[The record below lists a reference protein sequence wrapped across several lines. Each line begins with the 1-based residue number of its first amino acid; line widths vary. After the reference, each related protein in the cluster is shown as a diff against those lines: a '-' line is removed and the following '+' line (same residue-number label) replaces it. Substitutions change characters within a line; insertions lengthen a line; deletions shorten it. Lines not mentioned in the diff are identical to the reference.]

1 MFTDMVGYTSLTQKD
16 ESSAINLLKNYRSA
30 LRSCLT
36 AHRGR
41 EIKTMGDGFLVEFA
55 SALEAVDCAL
65 SMRASLEKKNLSLD
79 PEEKIKLRIGIHL
92 GDVIHEGNDLYG
104 DSVNV
109 ASRIQPLAGPGEI
122 YMTQQVYD
130 HVRNHIKSPVEH
142 IGKVSVKNVELP
154 VDVYKIAAPTEYV
167 ASTPTRP
174 LTGHRIVILPFAN
187 ISPHSGDE
195 YFADGMTEELISAVS
210 KVSGLR
216 VVSRT
221 SAMKYKGTNK
231 SGPEIARELSCD
243 IALEGSV
250 RKAGK
255 KLRINVDLVDVQKDE
270 RVWSQ
275 TYDRE
280 LQDVFAIQSDIAG
293 SVAQALKVHL
303 LTTEKESIEKRSTED
318 IGAYDFY
325 LKGLHYKNE
334 GTESGYRRAIRYFE
348 QAIRKDSKFAMA
360 YAGLA
365 ESYQRLAT
373 EEILSA
379 KEGFPKAERFAS
391 KALELDNT
399 IPEAHATLGVV
410 LEDYYWDFRGAEK
423 EFIQALALNPSYGR
437 VCKSYGV
444 HLALMG
450 KLDQAVSEIGRAKQL
465 NPLALDLNECASVI
479 YDWAN
484 RYEDSLQACQTMLKI
499 DEEYFPAYV
508 HLAEAQAHQKMFDE
522 ALKTMKKAWKLSK
535 GELYV
540 KGRMAYLH
548 ALSGN
553 QVEAK
558 KILEELEEASK
569 RKHVS
574 PITFARIYCGLGDTN
589 KALDF
594 LEKAYEARDGGVT
607 ALNAQWQWAKLRSSP
622 RFTRLLEKIGFEE
635 NS

>member
-1 MFTDMVGYTSLTQKD
+1 
-16 ESSAINLLKNYRSA
+16 
-30 LRSCLT
+30 
-36 AHRGR
+36 
-41 EIKTMGDGFLVEFA
+41 MGDGFLVEFA

-65 SMRASLEKKNLSLD
+65 SMRASLEKKNLSLSH
-79 PEEKIKLRIGIHL
+79 EHQIKLKIGIHL

-130 HVRNHIKSPVEH
+130 HVRSHIKSPVEH

-154 VDVYKIAAPTEYV
+154 VDVYKIAAATEYV
-167 ASTPTRP
+167 ASTPTP
-174 LTGHRIVILPFAN
+174 ALTGHRIVILPFAN
-187 ISPHSGDE
+187 ISPHSSDE

-231 SGPEIARELSCD
+231 SAPEIARELSCD

-255 KLRINVDLVDVQKDE
+255 KLRINVDLIDVQKDE
-270 RVWSQ
+270 RAWSQ

-280 LQDVFAIQSDIAG
+280 LEDVFAIQSDIAS
-293 SVAQALKVHL
+293 SVAQALKVRL
-303 LTTEKESIEKRSTED
+303 LTTEKENIERRSTED

-334 GTESGYRRAIRYFE
+334 GTEHGFRRAIRYFD
-348 QAIRKDSKFAMA
+348 QATRKDPKFALA

-365 ESYQRLAT
+365 ESYQRMAT
-373 EEILSA
+373 DEILSA
-379 KEGFPKAERFAS
+379 KEGFPKAEKFAS
-391 KALELDNT
+391 KAIQLDNT

-444 HLALMG
+444 YLALMG
-450 KLDQAVSEIGRAKQL
+450 KLDQAVSEIVRAKQL
-465 NPLALDLNECASVI
+465 NPLALDLNECASVV
-479 YDWAN
+479 YDWAD
-484 RYEDSLQACQTMLKI
+484 RYEDSLQACQAMLKI
-499 DEEYFPAYV
+499 DEEYYPAYL
-508 HLAEAQAHQKMFDE
+508 HMADAQAHQAMFDE
-522 ALKTMKKAWKLSK
+522 ALKTLKKARKLTK
-535 GELYV
+535 GELPV
-540 KGRMAYLH
+540 KGRIAYLH

-553 QVEAK
+553 QVEAR
-558 KILEELEEASK
+558 KILKELERASK

-594 LEKAYEARDGGVT
+594 LEKAYEARDGAVIMLK
-607 ALNAQWQWAKLRSSP
+607 ANWQWTSLRNSA
-622 RFTRLLEKIGFEE
+622 RFKKLLEKIGFDE
-635 NS
+635 NN